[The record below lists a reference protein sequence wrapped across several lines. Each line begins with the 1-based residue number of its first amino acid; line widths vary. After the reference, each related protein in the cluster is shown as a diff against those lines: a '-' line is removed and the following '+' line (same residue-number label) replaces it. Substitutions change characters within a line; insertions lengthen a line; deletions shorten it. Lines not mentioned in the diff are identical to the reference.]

1 MSENVFKKV
10 LKGNK
15 FNLLAPLDL
24 FEVGMITTFDT
35 FTFQGWLKHY
45 KLLQI
50 DFFFYLVSLL
60 SVLSAGHLEMY

>member
-1 MSENVFKKV
+1 MSENVLKKV

-24 FEVGMITTFDT
+24 FEVGMMTTFDT

-50 DFFFYLVSLL
+50 DFFLI
-60 SVLSAGHLEMY
+60 